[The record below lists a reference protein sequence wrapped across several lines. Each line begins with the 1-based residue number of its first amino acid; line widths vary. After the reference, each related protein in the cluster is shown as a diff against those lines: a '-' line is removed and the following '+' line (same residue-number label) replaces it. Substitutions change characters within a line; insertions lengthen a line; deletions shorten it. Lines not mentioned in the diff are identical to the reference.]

1 MREPVRGRR
10 ETDGFVPNTIRLTPY
25 ALWRSRL
32 PSSIGTWFARDL
44 TRVALALVDG
54 ARVVL
59 RSVEPARIEATV
71 KDRTPVSTAVEWAT
85 GTGPQA
91 LRAVCTCGS
100 TGVCEHV
107 VATLEVVRTAEEAA
121 LPPIAADGGEVDLS
135 WLPDAEQDGARARAR
150 SVWPVL
156 LIGAGGSLSGTLYL
170 DTPRLRGVIRDADA
184 ILAMMDQT
192 PADDW
197 DEVDRTLL
205 RDDAVQEAFGSR
217 ASQKALARA
226 LFRLARHPRL
236 RFDDAPGE
244 NRHPSELPPFGVE
257 TRGAKLR
264 AVRAGARFV
273 PMLEVADGA
282 RVSPADAAVVDG
294 PPVWLVAERTAYLLD
309 GSFDPRKVIA
319 AARASRDAIDEA
331 DASPSVRAIARVA
344 PFLTDEER
352 AGLGVV
358 DAEQP
363 ALVVRGAWREG
374 ALMARLAFVDR
385 ASGAHAPFSP
395 HGAVTAGSGHFVRW
409 PPDVARGFARRFLE
423 TGFVPRGGDAFALHD
438 ADRAAEIVRTVW
450 PSWHD
455 VEVRLDESLAALAG
469 GGKVDVAVS
478 AIAGDTGDWFEL
490 DVSVFVGG
498 GEPLTREELRALLGA
513 KGRYAEVRGK
523 LVDIGDLRSRQNLL
537 SELTDRR
544 RTGLAALVAMRDELH
559 EAFGDVALP
568 EEVER
573 IRERLRNFEG
583 IEEIEPPEILAD
595 VLRDYQRRGL
605 DFLSYLSSFRFGGIL
620 ADDMGLGKALPLHAR
635 VITPRGIRRFGDLQ
649 VGDDV
654 MGRDGLPHKVI
665 GVYPQG
671 VLPAYRLTFSDGSS
685 ALSSDDHLWPVN
697 SAVRKKRGLPYRVL
711 TTAEIRARLHDA
723 AGNARHY
730 IPIADP
736 THFGQRPMLPIDA
749 YLFGCLLGDGGLKYR
764 SNLNFTTADEELL
777 ESCRELLPTGSELAP
792 VHRYHYRIRKPHG
805 EPNRL
810 LATLDGFGITGCGS
824 STKFIPTVYKTAS
837 LPDRLAM
844 LQGLLDTDGTVSPD
858 GVHVEFCSTSDQL
871 AQDVTFLV
879 QSLGGVARVRY
890 RAEPKYT
897 YKGEQ
902 RIGKPAYRVGIS
914 LPPEYPPFR
923 LARKLERYTPRS
935 KYLPTRAIV
944 SVEYDQ
950 DCQMMCIAVDA
961 PDRLFLLEDFVVT
974 HNTVQVIAHVQRRKE
989 NEGQSPVLVIAPT
1002 SVTHTWE
1009 NEIKKFAPTLRTL
1022 RLQSGSDR
1030 AAKYETLHD
1039 YDVVVTS
1046 YALARLDAHQLERFR
1061 FRTLVL
1067 DEAQNTKNPASQ
1079 IAKVV
1084 RGLQAD
1090 HRLALT
1096 GTPVENSLRDLW
1108 AIFGFVEPGLLGS
1121 EASFRRRFELP
1132 IADGD
1137 EGAAAALR
1145 SRLEPFLL
1153 RRTKEDVA
1161 RELPE
1166 RTEAVIECELTP
1178 LQRRL
1183 YRGIAEAARRDVLSK
1198 YDEEGA
1204 ESATVHVLAALT
1216 RLRQVCAHPGLLVPE
1231 YLDDPDASGKFDAF
1245 IETVEEVLDGGHK
1258 VLVFSAFASMLRVMR
1273 TALDRKNVAYGY
1285 LDGSTKDRDRQTEV
1299 DRFMADDGPPVFLCS
1314 LKAGGVG
1321 LTLTA
1326 ADYVVLYDPWWNPAV
1341 ERQAIDRT
1349 HRIGQTRPVT
1359 AYRMVT
1365 VGSVEEKIRALAE
1378 RKTALSKAV
1387 VKADSAVAKTLTRED
1402 LAFLFSDPE

>member
-1 MREPVRGRR
+1 M
-10 ETDGFVPNTIRLTPY
+10 
-25 ALWRSRL
+25 
-32 PSSIGTWFARDL
+32 IGTWFARDL
-44 TRVALALVDG
+44 TRGALALVDG
-54 ARVVL
+54 GRVVL
-59 RSVEPARIEATV
+59 RSVEPNRIEATV
-71 KDRTPVSTAVEWAT
+71 KDRVPVATSVEWST

-100 TGVCEHV
+100 SGVCEHV
-107 VATLEVVRTAEEAA
+107 VATLDVVRTAEEAA
-121 LPPIAADGGEVDLS
+121 LPETVGENGEPDLA
-135 WLPDAEQDGARARAR
+135 WLPDGEQDTARARAR

-156 LIGAGGSLSGTLYL
+156 SLGNGGGLTGALYL

-197 DEVDRTLL
+197 DDVDRTLL
-205 RDDAVQEAFGSR
+205 RDDAVQEAFGAR
-217 ASQKALARA
+217 ASSKALARA

-244 NRHPSELPPFGVE
+244 NRHPSELAPFAVE
-257 TRGAKLR
+257 TRGVKLR
-264 AVRAGARFV
+264 AERVGSRFV
-273 PMLEVADGA
+273 PSLEAPDGA
-282 RVSPADAAVVDG
+282 RLSPADAAVVDG
-294 PPVWLVAERTAYLLD
+294 PPVWVVAGRTAYLLD
-309 GSFDPRKVIA
+309 GTFDPRKVIA
-319 AARASRDAIDEA
+319 ASRAATNGAAPPDDGGM
-331 DASPSVRAIARVA
+331 PTVRAIARVA
-344 PFLTDEER
+344 PFLTDDER

-358 DAEQP
+358 DAERP
-363 ALVVRGAWREG
+363 ALIVRAAWREG
-374 ALMARLAFVDR
+374 ALLARLAFVDR
-385 ASGAHAPFSP
+385 ATGAHAPFGAQ
-395 HGAVTAGSGHFVRW
+395 GAVTASAGRFVRW
-409 PPDVARGFARRFLE
+409 APEIARGFARRFLE
-423 TGFVPRGGDAFALHD
+423 AGFVPRGVDGFALHD
-438 ADRAAEIVRTVW
+438 ADRAAEIVREVW
-450 PSWHD
+450 PSWD
-455 VEVRLDESLAALAG
+455 DTEVRLDESLAALAG

-478 AIAGDTGDWFEL
+478 ATAAEAGDWFDL

-523 LVDIGDLRSRQNLL
+523 LVDVGDLRSRQNLL

-544 RTGLAALVAMRDELH
+544 RTGLASLVAMRDELH

-568 EEVER
+568 EEVEK

-583 IEEIEPPEILAD
+583 IEEVEPPEVLQN

-620 ADDMGLGKALPLHAR
+620 ADDMGVGKSVPLHIR
-635 VITPRGIRRFGDLQ
+635 VITPRGIRRFGDLR
-649 VGDDV
+649 VGDQV
-654 MGRDGLPHKVI
+654 MGRDGMPHNVT

-671 VLPAYRLTFSDGSS
+671 VLPAYRITFSDGSS
-685 ALSSDDHLWPVN
+685 TLCSDDHLWAVK

-711 TTAEIRARLHDA
+711 TTREIRERLHDA

-736 THFGQRPMLPIDA
+736 MHFGQRPMLPIEP
-749 YLFGCLLGDGGLKYR
+749 YLLGCLLGDGGLTR
-764 SNLNFTTADEELL
+764 RGSLRFTTADAEILA
-777 ESCRELLPTGSELAP
+777 SCRALLPTGTEMVPLQ
-792 VHRYHYRIRKPHG
+792 RYDYQIRKPSG
-805 EPNRL
+805 EPDRL
-810 LATLDGFGITGCGS
+810 GAVLDGFGLAGRGS
-824 STKFIPTVYKTAS
+824 ATKFIPSVYKTAS
-837 LPDRLAM
+837 LSDRLAL
-844 LQGLLDTDGTVSPD
+844 LQGLLDTDGTTNPKN
-858 GVHVEFCSTSDQL
+858 GNVEFTTVSDQL
-871 AQDVTFLV
+871 AQDAAFLV
-879 QSLGGVARVRY
+879 RSLGGVARMRY
-890 RAEPKYT
+890 KPQPKYM

-914 LPPEYPPFR
+914 LPPEFPPFR
-923 LARKLERYTPRS
+923 LTRKLARYTPRS

-944 SVEYDQ
+944 NVEYEQ
-950 DCQMMCIAVDA
+950 DCEMMCIAVDA
-961 PDRLFLLEDFVVT
+961 PDKLFLVDDFIVT
-974 HNTVQVIAHVQRRKE
+974 HNTVQVIAHVLRRKE
-989 NEGQSPVLVIAPT
+989 TEGQIPVLVIAPT

-1009 NEIKKFAPTLRTL
+1009 NEIKKFAPSLRTL

-1030 AAKYETLHD
+1030 AAKYETIHD
-1039 YDVVVTS
+1039 YDVVITS

-1067 DEAQNTKNPASQ
+1067 DEAQNAKNPASQ

-1121 EASFRRRFELP
+1121 ETSFRRRFELP

-1183 YRGIAEAARRDVLSK
+1183 YRGIAEAARRDVLAK
-1198 YDEEGA
+1198 YDEEGP

-1231 YLDDPDASGKFDAF
+1231 YLDDPEASGKFDAF
-1245 IETVEEVLDGGHK
+1245 VETVEEVLDGGHK
-1258 VLVFSAFASMLRVMR
+1258 VLVFSAFASMLRIMR
-1273 TALDRKNVAYGY
+1273 TALDRKQIAYGY

-1365 VGSVEEKIRALAE
+1365 AGSVEEKIRALAE

>member
-1 MREPVRGRR
+1 
-10 ETDGFVPNTIRLTPY
+10 VPNKDRLTPY
-25 ALWRSRL
+25 TLWRSRL
-32 PSSIGTWFARDL
+32 PAQIGTWFARDL
-44 TRVALALVDG
+44 TREALSLVEG
-54 ARVVL
+54 GRVVL

-71 KDRTPVSTAVEWAT
+71 KDRPPVGTAVEWAS

-91 LRAVCTCGS
+91 LRAVCSCGA

-121 LPPIAADGGEVDLS
+121 LPVLELDGMEPDLS
-135 WLPDAEQDGARARAR
+135 WLPEADAEAARARAR
-150 SVWPVL
+150 AVWPVL
-156 LIGAGGSLSGTLYL
+156 AVGPAGSLTGTLYL

-197 DEVDRTLL
+197 DDVDRSLL
-205 RDDAVQEAFGSR
+205 RDDAVQEAFGTR
-217 ASQKALARA
+217 ASPKALARA

-244 NRHPSELPPFGVE
+244 NRHPSELTPFAVE
-257 TRGAKLR
+257 TRGVRLR
-264 AVRAGARFV
+264 AVRAGAAFV
-273 PMLEVADGA
+273 PVLEAPDGTTLA
-282 RVSPADAAVVDG
+282 ATDGAVVDG
-294 PPVWLVAERTAYLLD
+294 PPAWLVADRTAYLLD
-309 GSFDPRKVIA
+309 GSFDPRRVIA
-319 AARASRDAIDEA
+319 AARAAAAAAPETDGAP
-331 DASPSVRAIARVA
+331 PSVRTIARVA
-344 PFLTDEER
+344 PFLTADER
-352 AGLGVV
+352 AELGVV
-358 DAEQP
+358 DAERP
-363 ALVVRGAWREG
+363 ALIVRAAWRDG
-374 ALMARLAFVDR
+374 ALLARLAFVDR
-385 ASGAHAPFSP
+385 AGGAFAPFSA
-395 HGAVTAGSGHFVRW
+395 HGAVTASGKRFVRW
-409 PPDVARGFARRFLE
+409 APDVARGFARRFLE
-423 TGFVPRGGDAFALHD
+423 AGFVPRGGDGFALHD

-450 PSWHD
+450 PSWDD
-455 VEVRLDESLAALAG
+455 VEVRLDDSLAVLAG

-478 AIAGDTGDWFEL
+478 AVAAETGDWFDL

-498 GEPLTREELRALLGA
+498 GEPLTREELRALLGS

-544 RTGLAALVAMRDELH
+544 RTGLASLVAMRDELH

-573 IRERLRNFEG
+573 IRERLRNFSG
-583 IEEIEPPEILAD
+583 IEEVPPPEILEH

-620 ADDMGLGKALPLHAR
+620 ADDMGVGKSAAVHLR
-635 VITPRGIRRFGDLQ
+635 VVTPTGIRRFGDLQ
-649 VGDDV
+649 VGDEV

-671 VLPAYRLTFSDGSS
+671 VLPGYRITFSDGAST
-685 ALSSDDHLWPVN
+685 LCSDDHLWAVN

-711 TTAEIRARLHDA
+711 TTREIRERLHDA

-730 IPIADP
+730 IPIAEP
-736 THFGQRPMLPIDA
+736 MHFGQNAALPLDP
-749 YLFGCLLGDGGLKYR
+749 YLLGCFLGDGGIKR
-764 SNLNFTTADEELL
+764 RTVKFTTADDEIL
-777 ESCRELLPTGSELAP
+777 SACRELLPTGTEL
-792 VHRYHYRIRKPHG
+792 VSTGRYDYRVRRTDNSS
-805 EPNRL
+805 PNRL
-810 LATLDGFGITGCGS
+810 VEGLKELTLLGLGS
-824 STKFIPTVYKTAS
+824 SAKFIPSVYKTAPLS
-837 LPDRLAM
+837 DRLAL
-844 LQGLLDTDGTVSPD
+844 LQGLLDTDGTTQPQN
-858 GVHVEFCSTSDQL
+858 GNVEFTSTSDQL
-871 AQDVTFLV
+871 AQGVAFLV
-879 QSLGGVARVRY
+879 QSLGGVARMRY
-890 RAEPKYT
+890 KAAPKYK
-897 YKGEQ
+897 YKGEV

-914 LPPEYPPFR
+914 LPPEFPPFR
-923 LARKLERYTPRS
+923 LARKLARYTPRT

-944 SVEYDQ
+944 SVEYEQ
-950 DCQMMCIAVDA
+950 DCEMMCIAVDA
-961 PDRLFLLEDFVVT
+961 PDKLFVLEDFIVT
-974 HNTVQVIAHVQRRKE
+974 HNTVQVIAHILKRKE
-989 NEGQSPVLVIAPT
+989 TEGEIPVLVIAPT

-1009 NEIKKFAPTLRTL
+1009 NEIKKFAPSLTTL

-1030 AAKYETLHD
+1030 AAKYEMIHD
-1039 YDVVVTS
+1039 YDVVITS

-1067 DEAQNTKNPASQ
+1067 DEAQNAKNPASQ

-1132 IADGD
+1132 IGDGD

-1183 YRGIAEAARRDVLSK
+1183 YRGIAEAARRDVLTK

-1231 YLDDPDASGKFDAF
+1231 YLDDPEASGKFDAF

-1258 VLVFSAFASMLRVMR
+1258 VLVFSAFASMLRIMR
-1273 TALDRKNVAYGY
+1273 TALERRGIRYGY
-1285 LDGSTKDRDRQTEV
+1285 LDGSTKDRDRQAEV
-1299 DRFMADDGPPVFLCS
+1299 ERFMSDDGPPVFLCS

>member
-1 MREPVRGRR
+1 M
-10 ETDGFVPNTIRLTPY
+10 
-25 ALWRSRL
+25 
-32 PSSIGTWFARDL
+32 
-44 TRVALALVDG
+44 
-54 ARVVL
+54 
-59 RSVEPARIEATV
+59 
-71 KDRTPVSTAVEWAT
+71 
-85 GTGPQA
+85 
-91 LRAVCTCGS
+91 CTCGAS
-100 TGVCEHV
+100 GVCEHV
-107 VATLEVVRTAEEAA
+107 VATLDVVRTAEEAA
-121 LPPIAADGGEVDLS
+121 LPEAAGENGEPDLA
-135 WLPDAEQDGARARAR
+135 WLPDGEQDTARARAR

-156 LIGAGGSLSGTLYL
+156 SLGNGGALTGALYL

-197 DEVDRTLL
+197 DDVDRTLL

-217 ASQKALARA
+217 SSSKALARA

-244 NRHPSELPPFGVE
+244 NRHPSELAPFAVE
-257 TRGAKLR
+257 TRGVKLR
-264 AVRAGARFV
+264 AERAGSRFV
-273 PMLEVADGA
+273 PSLEAPDGA
-282 RVSPADAAVVDG
+282 RLSPADAAVVDG
-294 PPVWLVAERTAYLLD
+294 PPVWVVAGRTAYLLD
-309 GSFDPRKVIA
+309 GTFDPRKVIA
-319 AARASRDAIDEA
+319 ASRAATNGAAPPDDGGM
-331 DASPSVRAIARVA
+331 PTVRAIARVA
-344 PFLTDEER
+344 PFLTADER

-358 DAEQP
+358 DAERP
-363 ALVVRGAWREG
+363 ALIVRAAWREG
-374 ALMARLAFVDR
+374 ALLARLAFVDR
-385 ASGAHAPFSP
+385 ATGAHAPFGAP
-395 HGAVTAGSGHFVRW
+395 GAVTASAGRFVRW
-409 PPDVARGFARRFLE
+409 APEIARGFARRFLE
-423 TGFVPRGGDAFALHD
+423 AGFVPRGVDGFALHD
-438 ADRAAEIVRTVW
+438 ADRAAEIVRDVW
-450 PSWHD
+450 PSWD
-455 VEVRLDESLAALAG
+455 DTEVRLDESLAALAG

-478 AIAGDTGDWFEL
+478 ATAAEAGDWFDL

-523 LVDIGDLRSRQNLL
+523 LVDVGDLRSRQNLL

-544 RTGLAALVAMRDELH
+544 RTGLASLVAMRDELH

-568 EEVER
+568 EEVEK

-583 IEEIEPPEILAD
+583 IEEVEPPEVLQN

-620 ADDMGLGKALPLHAR
+620 ADDMGVGKSAAVHQR
-635 VITPRGIRRFGDLQ
+635 VITPTGLRRFGDLE
-649 VGDDV
+649 VGDKV
-654 MGRDGLPHKVI
+654 MGRDGLPHNVV

-671 VLPAYRLTFSDGSS
+671 ILPAYRITFSDGSS
-685 ALSSDDHLWPVN
+685 TLCSDDHLWAVN
-697 SAVRKKRGLPYRVL
+697 SALRKSRGRPYRVL
-711 TTAEIRARLHDA
+711 TTREIRLGLHDA

-730 IPIADP
+730 IPISDP
-736 THFGQRPMLPIDA
+736 MHFGQDPNLPLDP
-749 YLFGCLLGDGGLKYR
+749 YLLGCILGDGGITRPQDL
-764 SNLNFTTADEELL
+764 SFTTADDELL
-777 ESCRELLPTGSELAP
+777 QQCRALLPTGTDILP
-792 VHRYHYRIRKPHG
+792 TDRQYNFRIRTTVRGQH
-805 EPNRL
+805 
-810 LATLDGFGITGCGS
+810 AVLDALDELDLTGLGS
-824 STKFIPTVYKTAS
+824 SMKFVPSAYKTAP
-837 LPDRLAM
+837 LPDRLAL
-844 LQGLLDTDGTVSPD
+844 LQGLLDTDGTVDPKNNI
-858 GVHVEFCSTSDQL
+858 VEFTSTSDQL
-871 AQDVTFLV
+871 AQDAAFLV
-879 QSLGGVARVRY
+879 RSLGGVARMRY
-890 RAEPKYT
+890 KAQPKYT

-902 RIGKPAYRVGIS
+902 RVGKPAYRVGIS
-914 LPPEYPPFR
+914 LPPEFPPFR
-923 LARKLERYTPRS
+923 LTRKLARYTPRS

-944 SVEYDQ
+944 SVEYQQ
-950 DCQMMCIAVDA
+950 DCEMMCIAVDA
-961 PDRLFLLEDFVVT
+961 PDKLFLLDDFIVT
-974 HNTVQVIAHVQRRKE
+974 HNTVQVIAHVLRRKE
-989 NEGQSPVLVIAPT
+989 TEGQIPVLVIAPT

-1009 NEIKKFAPTLRTL
+1009 NEIKKFAPSLRTL

-1030 AAKYETLHD
+1030 AAKYETIHD
-1039 YDVVVTS
+1039 YDVVITS

-1067 DEAQNTKNPASQ
+1067 DEAQNAKNPASQ

-1121 EASFRRRFELP
+1121 ETSFRRRFELP

-1166 RTEAVIECELTP
+1166 RTEAVIECEFTP

-1183 YRGIAEAARRDVLSK
+1183 YRGIAEAARRDVLAK
-1198 YDEEGA
+1198 YDEEGP

-1231 YLDDPDASGKFDAF
+1231 YLDDPEASGKFDAF
-1245 IETVEEVLDGGHK
+1245 VETVEEVLDGGHK
-1258 VLVFSAFASMLRVMR
+1258 VLVFSAFASMLRIMR
-1273 TALDRKNVAYGY
+1273 TALDRKQIAYGY

-1365 VGSVEEKIRALAE
+1365 AGSVEEKIRALAE

>member
-1 MREPVRGRR
+1 MRARREP
-10 ETDGFVPNTIRLTPY
+10 DGFAPNNGRLTPY

-32 PSSIGTWFARDL
+32 PAQIGTWFARDL

-54 ARVVL
+54 GRVVL
-59 RSVEPARIEATV
+59 RSVEAARVEATV
-71 KDRTPVSTAVEWAT
+71 KDRVPVSTAVEWAS

-100 TGVCEHV
+100 SGVCEHV
-107 VATLEVVRTAEEAA
+107 VATLEVVRTAEDSA
-121 LPPIAADGGEVDLS
+121 LPLPGPDATDSDLS
-135 WLPDAEQDGARARAR
+135 WLPDGDQDGTRARARA
-150 SVWPVL
+150 VWPVVAV
-156 LIGAGGSLSGTLYL
+156 GPGGTLAGTLYL

-205 RDDAVQEAFGSR
+205 RDDAVQEAFGTR
-217 ASQKALARA
+217 ASSKALARA

-236 RFDDAPGE
+236 RYDDAPGE
-244 NRHPSELPPFGVE
+244 NRHPSELPPFAVE
-257 TRGAKLR
+257 TRGVRLR
-264 AVRAGARFV
+264 AARAGAQFV
-273 PMLEVADGA
+273 PVLEALDGT
-282 RVSPADAAVVDG
+282 RVSPVDAAVVDG
-294 PPVWLVAERTAYLLD
+294 PPAWLVAERSAYLLD
-309 GSFDPRKVIA
+309 GSFDPRKVIV
-319 AARASRDAIDEA
+319 AARAAAEAPVEVDAA
-331 DASPSVRAIARVA
+331 PSVRAIARVA
-344 PFLTDEER
+344 PFLTAQER
-352 AGLGVV
+352 AALGVV

-363 ALVVRGAWREG
+363 ALVVRAAWREG
-374 ALMARLAFVDR
+374 ALLARLAFVDR
-385 ASGAHAPFSP
+385 ASGAYAPFSV
-395 HGAVTAGSGHFVRW
+395 HGAVTASGGRFVRW
-409 PPDVARGFARRFLE
+409 APDIARSFGRRFLE
-423 TGFVPRGGDAFALHD
+423 SGFVPRGGDGFALHD

-450 PSWHD
+450 PAWDD
-455 VEVRLDESLAALAG
+455 VEIRLDESLAALAG

-478 AIAGDTGDWFEL
+478 AVAAESGDWFEL
-490 DVSVFVGG
+490 DVAVFVGG
-498 GEPLTREELRALLGA
+498 GQPLSREELRALLGA

-523 LVDIGDLRSRQNLL
+523 LVDVSDLRSRQNLL

-544 RTGLAALVAMRDELH
+544 RTGLASLVAMRDELH

-573 IRERLRNFEG
+573 IRERLRNFGG
-583 IEEIEPPEILAD
+583 IEEVEPPHAMALP
-595 VLRDYQRRGL
+595 LRDYQRRGL
-605 DFLSYLSSFRFGGIL
+605 DFLGYLASFRFGGIL
-620 ADDMGLGKALPLHAR
+620 ADDMGTGK
-635 VITPRGIRRFGDLQ
+635 
-649 VGDDV
+649 
-654 MGRDGLPHKVI
+654 
-665 GVYPQG
+665 
-671 VLPAYRLTFSDGSS
+671 
-685 ALSSDDHLWPVN
+685 
-697 SAVRKKRGLPYRVL
+697 
-711 TTAEIRARLHDA
+711 
-723 AGNARHY
+723 
-730 IPIADP
+730 
-736 THFGQRPMLPIDA
+736 
-749 YLFGCLLGDGGLKYR
+749 
-764 SNLNFTTADEELL
+764 
-777 ESCRELLPTGSELAP
+777 
-792 VHRYHYRIRKPHG
+792 
-805 EPNRL
+805 
-810 LATLDGFGITGCGS
+810 
-824 STKFIPTVYKTAS
+824 
-837 LPDRLAM
+837 
-844 LQGLLDTDGTVSPD
+844 
-858 GVHVEFCSTSDQL
+858 TS
-871 AQDVTFLV
+871 
-879 QSLGGVARVRY
+879 
-890 RAEPKYT
+890 
-897 YKGEQ
+897 
-902 RIGKPAYRVGIS
+902 
-914 LPPEYPPFR
+914 
-923 LARKLERYTPRS
+923 
-935 KYLPTRAIV
+935 
-944 SVEYDQ
+944 
-950 DCQMMCIAVDA
+950 
-961 PDRLFLLEDFVVT
+961 
-974 HNTVQVIAHVQRRKE
+974 QVIAHVAKRKE
-989 NEGQSPVLVIAPT
+989 TEGETPVLVIAPT

-1009 NEIKKFAPTLRTL
+1009 NEIKKFAPSLRTL

-1046 YALARLDAHQLERFR
+1046 YALARLDAQQLERFR

-1132 IADGD
+1132 IAEGD

-1145 SRLEPFLL
+1145 SRLEPFVL

-1161 RELPE
+1161 KELPE

-1183 YRGIAEAARRDVLSK
+1183 YRGIAEAARRDVLAK
-1198 YDEEGA
+1198 FDEDGA
-1204 ESATVHVLAALT
+1204 ETTTVHVLAALT

-1245 IETVEEVLDGGHK
+1245 VETVEEVLDGGHK
-1258 VLVFSAFASMLRVMR
+1258 VLVFSAFASMLKIMR
-1273 TALDRKNVAYGY
+1273 TALDRRNIVYGY
-1285 LDGSTKDRDRQTEV
+1285 LDGSTKDRDRQVEV

-1326 ADYVVLYDPWWNPAV
+1326 ADYVILYDPWWNPAV

-1365 VGSVEEKIRALAE
+1365 AGSVEEKIRALAE

-1387 VKADSAVAKTLTRED
+1387 VKADSAVAKTLTRDD